1 MTVTPKPFT
10 TVHLYHALRPMV
22 VAGDE
27 HVYCDTCNDFLSAR
41 DLIAT
46 VKAST
51 EGEQATMSNESRK
64 QLETFFQGAAR
75 ALVDDAIADNMPG
88 GAKANTEKVKSAL
101 LRAYDLGAAAEGKP
115 DDIRALGWTVAV
127 HNDYRQNGESH
138 TFWLF
143 TKDGR
148 AIKGEGRTDTEALD
162 QVRAALQV
170 TPASLTSLLDDENLI
185 ERKRTR

>member
-27 HVYCDTCNDFLSAR
+27 HVYCDTCNDFVSAR

-46 VKAST
+46 VKTST
-51 EGEQATMSNESRK
+51 EGEQTTMSNESRK
-64 QLETFFQGAAR
+64 QLETFFTGAAR
-75 ALVDDAIADNMPG
+75 ALVADAIADNMPG
-88 GAKANTEKVKSAL
+88 GAKANVEKVKEAL
-101 LRAYDLGAAAEGKP
+101 LRAYDLGAAAEGKA
-115 DDIRALGWTVAV
+115 DDIRALGWAVAV
-127 HNDYRQNGESH
+127 HNDYRQNGEAY

-148 AIKGEGRTDTEALD
+148 AIKGEGRTDAEALD
-162 QVRAALQV
+162 QVRAALRV
-170 TPASLTSLLDDENLI
+170 PTSFTSLLDDENLI